1 MLLAT
6 ALFATSAVAAT
17 PVKLP
22 PGEAPAAW
30 RPAFKMADLSLA
42 EVGSESAVLIE
53 DRGESWVLWA
63 RDDAGIVREVE
74 VATPV
79 TSGDREDV
87 AWLIVSLLSPS
98 PTIDLG
104 LPPRRV
110 ERMKPVPAAVVP
122 VEPEV
127 VEVEVVE
134 VEVVEV
140 EVAEPEP
147 EPEVPPSSLLTLQRP
162 PEQEPHEVALELAH
176 DHEPYRRGVMPFASF
191 TASTDARIGALPAP
205 SFQVAAGFDIV
216 GRVRAGVS
224 VGSTA
229 FSPVSWDPTRGSMSL
244 AGSVEAMGF
253 GSVGLDARG
262 RVRLGVAVG
271 VRNMQYVP
279 LAPGT
284 FHIGSGETIPTIRV
298 EASYGFRIARSLAA
312 MPTLGVQVDVLD
324 DTPVSTRPGTMF
336 PVSIRIGLRF
346 VALRDVDFRLA
357 PPPPPPFSKTN

>member
-1 MLLAT
+1 
-6 ALFATSAVAAT
+6 
-17 PVKLP
+17 
-22 PGEAPAAW
+22 
-30 RPAFKMADLSLA
+30 MADLSLA

-74 VATPV
+74 VATPA

-98 PTIDLG
+98 PTIELG

-122 VEPEV
+122 VDPEV
-127 VEVEVVE
+127 VEVEVTEPE
-134 VEVVEV
+134 VL
-140 EVAEPEP
+140 AEPEP

-162 PEQEPHEVALELAH
+162 PEQEPHDVALELAH
-176 DHEPYRRGVMPFASF
+176 DYEPYRRRVMPFASV

-229 FSPVSWDPTRGSMSL
+229 FSPVSWDPTRVSMSL

-262 RVRLGVAVG
+262 RVRLGVAAG

-324 DTPVSTRPGTMF
+324 DTPVSRRPGAMF
-336 PVSIRIGLRF
+336 PVSIQIGLRF

-357 PPPPPPFSKTN
+357 PPPPPPLSKTN